1 MLKKRWLVSLFLLWI
16 LAVGQLAQGHEQ
28 EEEKVAG
35 VFARIG
41 EQEQT
46 GAVEY
51 YGVYKKEFLESE
63 DQEKFL
69 RHIAGGLGITE
80 NIEVTRR
87 YDENREETRLTK
99 EGSNAKSVLRFI
111 TADVEGEI
119 SQYVIINITMEGDMV
134 DAYAY
139 REKLESLM
147 EPYGKNSKSSANIIG
162 SYQGKLSLEERNAVA
177 DDFLESM
184 NARVVSENRE
194 MQLYTIYGYT
204 PWIFDYEMHEGEPFN
219 VNIAMHY
226 STNDDKTYVYVAVP
240 AVGLDSVTVKP

>member
-69 RHIAGGLGITE
+69 RRAGLLRCVQELSHHFPDLFIILIVVAQVVKELAGENAAKYGHGVPFRGAVLGGQAHAPQPLGGGVLERTVWPLIFVHVV
-80 NIEVTRR
+80 VT
-87 YDENREETRLTK
+87 
-99 EGSNAKSVLRFI
+99 S
-111 TADVEGEI
+111 
-119 SQYVIINITMEGDMV
+119 
-134 DAYAY
+134 
-139 REKLESLM
+139 
-147 EPYGKNSKSSANIIG
+147 P
-162 SYQGKLSLEERNAVA
+162 
-177 DDFLESM
+177 
-184 NARVVSENRE
+184 RV
-194 MQLYTIYGYT
+194 
-204 PWIFDYEMHEGEPFN
+204 
-219 VNIAMHY
+219 
-226 STNDDKTYVYVAVP
+226 
-240 AVGLDSVTVKP
+240 

>member
-69 RHIAGGLGITE
+69 RRAGLLRCVQALSHHFPDLFIILIVVAQVVKELSAKIVPNTDIASCSG
-80 NIEVTRR
+80 
-87 YDENREETRLTK
+87 
-99 EGSNAKSVLRFI
+99 A
-111 TADVEGEI
+111 
-119 SQYVIINITMEGDMV
+119 
-134 DAYAY
+134 
-139 REKLESLM
+139 
-147 EPYGKNSKSSANIIG
+147 PSS
-162 SYQGKLSLEERNAVA
+162 
-177 DDFLESM
+177 
-184 NARVVSENRE
+184 VVSPIRRSRW
-194 MQLYTIYGYT
+194 T
-204 PWIFDYEMHEGEPFN
+204 
-219 VNIAMHY
+219 
-226 STNDDKTYVYVAVP
+226 AVSSK
-240 AVGLDSVTVKP
+240 GLWGRW